1 MNSIRQILGFAT
13 VILLGALVGA
23 GGYESVVMAPNY
35 AADIPNSLEHARLFM
50 RATNPG
56 NFFRVL
62 APGTQLAL
70 LVSVIIFWRIRPSR
84 WWYVAALVLLLSVD
98 VITFT
103 FHYPRNELLFH
114 SPMTQPVA
122 QLTAAAHEWATG
134 NVFRIGLLLASAI
147 AASIGLR
154 SALVRVRDS
163 SSA

>member
-13 VILLGALVGA
+13 LILLGALVGA
-23 GGYESVVMAPNY
+23 GCYESVVMAPNY

-50 RATNPG
+50 RVTNPG

-62 APGTQLAL
+62 APATQLAL
-70 LVSVIIFWRIRPSR
+70 LLSVVIFWRLRPSR

-103 FHYPRNELLFH
+103 FHYPRNDLLFH
-114 SPMTQPVA
+114 APMTQPVP

-154 SALVRVRDS
+154 SALVSDRES
-163 SSA
+163 QAS

>member
-13 VILLGALVGA
+13 IILLGALVGA
-23 GGYESVVMAPNY
+23 GCYESVVMAPNY

-50 RATNPG
+50 RVTNPG

-62 APGTQLAL
+62 APATQLAL
-70 LVSVIIFWRIRPSR
+70 LLSVVIFWRLRPSR
-84 WWYVAALVLLLSVD
+84 WWYVSALVLLLSVD

-103 FHYPRNELLFH
+103 FHYPRNDLLFH
-114 SPMTQPVA
+114 SPMTQSVP

-147 AASIGLR
+147 AASIGLK
-154 SALVRVRDS
+154 SAFISNAEVR
-163 SSA
+163 